1 VRFPWPEIL
10 GLQGA
15 PHKAPGAP
23 SAPGLESGL
32 GVIAVAAIRYGSLV
46 MSRQDELVAA
56 GKRLLL
62 NNYRQS
68 PVVMTRGEGCELT
81 DVSGRRFLDMT
92 AGVAVCVLGHGDVGL
107 AEAVAAQAR
116 RLVHAS
122 NLYYLEN
129 QLLLAEALQRRA
141 FKGRVFF
148 CNSGT
153 EANEA
158 ALKLARR
165 YQAVA
170 RAKPERVELVAFE
183 NSFHGRTMGALA
195 VTGQPKYRAGFGPLV
210 EPVRFLPFGDAAAL
224 AGAITDKTCAVIVEP
239 VQAEG
244 GIVVPPPGW
253 LQELRRLCTETG
265 TVLIFDEVQ
274 TGVGRTGTFYAF
286 EKEGVVPDVVTLA
299 KGLGG
304 GVPIGAM
311 LANEEVGRGFEPGSH
326 ASTFG
331 GNPLA
336 TAAALYVQQAL
347 DQDRGGS
354 NLLEHCR
361 DMGAHLN
368 SSLMRLAERRKPRT
382 RGARG
387 RGLLQGLVLDGE
399 AAPIVARAAERGLL
413 VSVAGGSVVRVA
425 PPLVVTKAQIDEA
438 VGILDGVLAEG

>member
-1 VRFPWPEIL
+1 
-10 GLQGA
+10 
-15 PHKAPGAP
+15 
-23 SAPGLESGL
+23 
-32 GVIAVAAIRYGSLV
+32 
-46 MSRQDELVAA
+46 MSQQEELVEA

-62 NNYRQS
+62 NNYRQA
-68 PVVMTRGEGCELT
+68 PVVMTRGEGCTLW
-81 DVSGRRFLDMT
+81 DVSGKRYLDMT
-92 AGVAVCVLGHGDVGL
+92 AGVAVCVLGHGDPGL
-107 AEAVAAQAR
+107 ADVISAQAR

-129 QLLLAEALQRRA
+129 QLRLADALSRRA
-141 FKGRVFF
+141 FKGRAFF

-158 ALKLARR
+158 ALKIARR

-170 RAKPERVELVAFE
+170 KGQPARVELVAFD

-210 EPVRFLPFGDAAAL
+210 EPVRFLPFGDASVL
-224 AGAITDKTCAVIVEP
+224 RGAITDKTCAVIVEP
-239 VQAEG
+239 IQAEG
-244 GIVVPPPGW
+244 GIVLPPPGY
-253 LQELRRLCTETG
+253 LQELRRICSETG

-286 EKEGVVPDVVTLA
+286 ENEGVVPDVVTLA

-311 LANEEVGRGFEPGSH
+311 LANEEVARGFEPGSH

-347 DQDRGGS
+347 DGNG
-354 NLLEHCR
+354 LLERCR
-361 DMGAHLN
+361 EAGAHLN
-368 SSLMRLAERRKPRT
+368 SALLRLAERRKPRS

-387 RGLLQGLVLDGE
+387 RGLLQGLVLDGD
-399 AAPIVARAAERGLL
+399 AAPVVAKAAARGLL
-413 VSVAGGSVVRVA
+413 VSVAGGNVVRLA
-425 PPLVVTKAQIDEA
+425 PPLVATKAQIDEA
-438 VGILDGVLAEG
+438 VQILDAALGDA

>member
-1 VRFPWPEIL
+1 
-10 GLQGA
+10 
-15 PHKAPGAP
+15 
-23 SAPGLESGL
+23 
-32 GVIAVAAIRYGSLV
+32 
-46 MSRQDELVAA
+46 MSQQEELVEA

-62 NNYRQS
+62 NNYRQA
-68 PVVMTRGEGCELT
+68 PIVMTRGEGCALW

-92 AGVAVCVLGHGDVGL
+92 AGVAVCVLGHGDAGL
-107 AEAVAAQAR
+107 ADAIGTQAR

-129 QLLLAEALQRRA
+129 QLLLAEALARRA
-141 FKGRVFF
+141 FKGRAFF

-165 YQAVA
+165 YQIVA
-170 RAKPERVELVAFE
+170 RAQPARTLLVAFE

-210 EPVRFLPFGDAAAL
+210 EPVKFLPFGDSSVLRA
-224 AGAITDKTCAVIVEP
+224 AITDKTCAVIVEP
-239 VQAEG
+239 IQAEG
-244 GIVVPPPGW
+244 GIVLPPPGF
-253 LQELRRLCTETG
+253 LQELRRLCSETG

-286 EKEGVVPDVVTLA
+286 ENEGVVPDVVTLA

-311 LANEEVGRGFEPGSH
+311 LANEEVARGFEPGSH

-336 TAAALYVQQAL
+336 TAAALYVQHTL
-347 DQDRGGS
+347 DTKG
-354 NLLEHCR
+354 LLEHCR
-361 DMGAHLN
+361 DVGSYLG
-368 SSLMRLAERRKPRT
+368 SSLLRLAERRKPLT

-387 RGLLQGLVLDGE
+387 RGLLQGLVLEGE
-399 AAPIVARAAERGLL
+399 AAPVVARAAARGLL
-413 VSVAGGSVVRVA
+413 VSVAGGNVVRVA
-425 PPLVVTKAQIDEA
+425 PPLIASKAQIDEA
-438 VGILDGVLAEG
+438 VQILDAALGDA

>member
-1 VRFPWPEIL
+1 
-10 GLQGA
+10 
-15 PHKAPGAP
+15 
-23 SAPGLESGL
+23 
-32 GVIAVAAIRYGSLV
+32 
-46 MSRQDELVAA
+46 MSQQEELVGL

-62 NNYRQS
+62 NNYRQAS
-68 PVVMTRGEGCELT
+68 IVMTRGEGCVLW
-81 DVSGRRFLDMT
+81 DVSGRRYLDMT
-92 AGVAVCVLGHGDVGL
+92 AGVAVCVLGHGDAGL
-107 AEAVAAQAR
+107 ADAIGTQAR

-129 QLLLAEALQRRA
+129 QLLLAEALSRRA
-141 FKGRVFF
+141 FKGRAFF

-165 YQAVA
+165 YQVVT
-170 RAKPERVELVAFE
+170 RGQPGRVELIAFE

-195 VTGQPKYRAGFGPLV
+195 VTGQPKYRGGFGPLV
-210 EPVRFLPFGDAAAL
+210 EPVRFLPFGDASVL
-224 AGAITDKTCAVIVEP
+224 RGAITDKACAVIVEP
-239 VQAEG
+239 IQAEG
-244 GIVVPPPGW
+244 GIVLPPPGY
-253 LQELRRLCTETG
+253 LQELRRLCSETG

-286 EKEGVVPDVVTLA
+286 ENEGVVPDVVTLA

-311 LANEEVGRGFEPGSH
+311 LANEEVGRGFEPGTH

-336 TAAALYVQQAL
+336 TAAALYVQHTL
-347 DQDRGGS
+347 DAGG
-354 NLLEHCR
+354 LLERCR
-361 DMGAHLN
+361 DVGAHLG
-368 SSLMRLAERRKPRT
+368 SALLRLAERRKPRT

-399 AAPIVARAAERGLL
+399 AAPVVARAAARGLL
-413 VSVAGGSVVRVA
+413 VSAAGGNVLRFA
-425 PPLVVTKAQIDEA
+425 PPLIATKAQIDEA
-438 VGILDGVLAEG
+438 VQLLDAALAD

>member
-1 VRFPWPEIL
+1 
-10 GLQGA
+10 
-15 PHKAPGAP
+15 
-23 SAPGLESGL
+23 
-32 GVIAVAAIRYGSLV
+32 
-46 MSRQDELVAA
+46 MSQQEELVDA

-62 NNYRQS
+62 NNYRQA
-68 PVVMTRGEGCELT
+68 PIVMTRGEGCTLW

-92 AGVAVCVLGHGDVGL
+92 AGVAVCVLGHGDLGL
-107 AEAVAAQAR
+107 ADAIGTQAR

-129 QLLLAEALQRRA
+129 QLLLAEALSRRA
-141 FKGRVFF
+141 FKGRAFF

-165 YQAVA
+165 YQIVA
-170 RAKPERVELVAFE
+170 RAQPARTELVAFE

-210 EPVRFLPFGDAAAL
+210 EPVKFLPFGDSSVLRAE
-224 AGAITDKTCAVIVEP
+224 ITEKTCAVIVEP
-239 VQAEG
+239 IQAEG
-244 GIVVPPPGW
+244 GIVLPPPGY

-274 TGVGRTGTFYAF
+274 TGVGRTGTFYAY
-286 EKEGVVPDVVTLA
+286 EKEGVTPDVVTLA

-311 LANEEVGRGFEPGSH
+311 LANEDVARGFEPGSH

-331 GNPLA
+331 GNPFA
-336 TAAALYVQQAL
+336 TAAALYVQHAI
-347 DQDRGGS
+347 DAGG
-354 NLLEHCR
+354 LLERCR
-361 DMGAHLN
+361 DVGAYLG
-368 SSLMRLAERRKPRT
+368 SALLRLAERRKPRA

-387 RGLLQGLVLDGE
+387 RGLLQGLVLDGD
-399 AAPIVARAAERGLL
+399 AGSVVTRARERGLL
-413 VSVAGGSVVRVA
+413 LSVAGGNVVRFV
-425 PPLVVTKAQIDEA
+425 PPLIVSKDEIDEA
-438 VGILDGVLAEG
+438 VQILDAALAEPA